1 MSKRPTIIGITL
13 GDINGIGTEISVK
26 SAYTKCPAGTRIVL
40 IGYRAVVERETKRLG
55 IAPPPSWSPAQSPL
69 PSRGVTVWDPEPEA
83 RVPVQPG
90 RCTIAA
96 ARAAHQWIVAATQAA
111 LDGALA
117 GIVTAPI
124 NKEGFMKA
132 GLDVPGHTELLAE
145 LTRTKRYEMMLLADD
160 FRVVL
165 ATRHIPIK
173 DVAESLTKHGIRN
186 TIEITADAL
195 RWLGSHR
202 KRIAVCGLN
211 PHAGDGGAIGHE
223 EQRII
228 IPAIRSVQRKDIKLT
243 GPVPA
248 DTVFYQVRQGAYD
261 AVVAMYH
268 DQALAPFKMVAFENG
283 VNLTLGLPIIRTSPD
298 HGTAYELAGKGKA
311 DPSSMNAAV
320 ALAAKLAGRPNPWRA
335 P

>member
-1 MSKRPTIIGITL
+1 MSKRPTIIGMTL
-13 GDINGIGTEISVK
+13 GDINGIGPEIAVK
-26 SAYTKCPAGTRIVL
+26 TAYTQCPAGVRLVL
-40 IGYRAVVERETKRLG
+40 IGDRAVVERETKRLG
-55 IAPPPSWSPAQSPL
+55 VVKPPSWSPAQAPI
-69 PSRGVTVWDPEPEA
+69 PSHRVTVWEPEPA
-83 RVPVQPG
+83 PSVPSRPG

-96 ARAAHQWIVAATQAA
+96 ARAAHQWIVAATHAA
-111 LDGALA
+111 LDGALS

-145 LTRTKRYEMMLLADD
+145 LTHTKRYEMMLLAGN

-173 DVAESLTKHGIRN
+173 DVAQSLTKHGVQN
-186 TIEITADAL
+186 TIEMTADAL
-195 RWLGSHR
+195 HWLGSRR

-211 PHAGDGGAIGHE
+211 PHAGDGGAIGRE

-228 IPAIRSVQRKDIKLT
+228 APAIHAVRRKDITLT
-243 GPVPA
+243 GPIPA

-298 HGTAYELAGKGKA
+298 HGTAYALAGKGKA
-311 DPSSMNAAV
+311 NPSSMNAAV
-320 ALAAKLAGRPNPWRA
+320 TLAAKLAGRPNPCRT